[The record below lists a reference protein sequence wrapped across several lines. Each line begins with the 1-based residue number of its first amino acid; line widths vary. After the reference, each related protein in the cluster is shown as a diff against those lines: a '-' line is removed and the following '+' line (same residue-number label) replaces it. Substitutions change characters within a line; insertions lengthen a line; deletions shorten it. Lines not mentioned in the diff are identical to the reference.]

1 MSILKAILN
10 SIYLN
15 SNNFVPQQK
24 SSSQGGK
31 KKKRLTLESA
41 LDLLI
46 TFFLQSLWVR
56 WQKKNKNEETEEL
69 KRSQEW

>member
-46 TFFLQSLWVR
+46 TFFLQSL
-56 WQKKNKNEETEEL
+56 
-69 KRSQEW
+69 